1 MLTTKPGTMF
11 STSSMTRVSAR
22 TISNSPVSVPAL
34 VTTKVTG
41 PDGTVTAL
49 GEHPISL
56 TETATRP
63 PDGAAPVA
71 TLTGEDRRR
80 EGQEGEDRAAGG

>member
-1 MLTTKPGTMF
+1 MFTTKPGTMF

-41 PDGTVTAL
+41 PDGTVTVL
-49 GEHPISL
+49 GEHPDSL
-56 TETATRP
+56 TETATRS
-63 PDGAAPVA
+63 PDGAAPA
-71 TLTGEDRRR
+71 PP
-80 EGQEGEDRAAGG
+80 